1 MSRSGALYRKRNCVG
16 VILLKILGKMLAV
29 GFASHRRIWGI
40 GCRLEHLM
48 RHCEL
53 RSVRNSYGT
62 CEKTLSRVETKEH
75 VEFIFQ
81 ISKPTFLLE

>member
-1 MSRSGALYRKRNCVG
+1 MG
-16 VILLKILGKMLAV
+16 VILLKILGKMLAA
-29 GFASHRRIWGI
+29 GFASHRRIRGT
-40 GCRLEHLM
+40 GRCLEHLM